1 MTETV
6 DLLELASTAV
16 ASSISAGTIIRQYA
30 KQFDEQI
37 YQCSVDKNQNNR
49 DDVKF
54 MGSTRAKA
62 DGTLV
67 TDADSAAQ
75 FIIVGALRQISKSIR
90 IVSEEDRENSGR
102 YQGFSQC
109 SLANISQEVYHTIDS
124 TRREANIAQYNNEEI
139 LVEPSRIS
147 VFVDPLDGTN
157 QYAKGN
163 YGSVSTLVGIVVDN
177 VPIFGVICKPFGQES
192 SIFTGGNRN
201 SDEVFTLYG
210 GILTKGVHVYGHE
223 EKVPKRKI
231 ETPKAVISSSRSNGI
246 VRQCIDFLHEQGSL
260 AKDPALVSG
269 AGEKG
274 LRLVIGGFDEAAWLF
289 PLPGTSLW
297 DVAASDAILS
307 AIGGKLTNRLG
318 ENIDYS
324 PDRKNTDN
332 NYGIVA
338 ASTVELHALCLKA
351 YQSVTMTA
359 S

>member
-223 EKVPKRKI
+223 EKVS
-231 ETPKAVISSSRSNGI
+231 ESM
-246 VRQCIDFLHEQGSL
+246 FH
-260 AKDPALVSG
+260 
-269 AGEKG
+269 
-274 LRLVIGGFDEAAWLF
+274 F
-289 PLPGTSLW
+289 
-297 DVAASDAILS
+297 
-307 AIGGKLTNRLG
+307 
-318 ENIDYS
+318 
-324 PDRKNTDN
+324 
-332 NYGIVA
+332 
-338 ASTVELHALCLKA
+338 
-351 YQSVTMTA
+351 
-359 S
+359 